1 MGDRRS
7 LLTMWSAWLVLMASV
22 QLPAPLY
29 DVYARRL
36 HFSSLVLTLV
46 YAVYAVGVLLAT
58 LFLGRLSDRFGRR
71 PVLLAGLVAGCLG
84 ALVFALAAS
93 TGWLFVARVLQ
104 GLAVGTV
111 SGPATAA
118 LVEAAPEESGQLA
131 ALLAGLAQTVGSTLG
146 PLAAGIL
153 AQWAPDPLH
162 LSFWLVL
169 ALLLAAL
176 TLVARL
182 PEPGVLSSERWR
194 VQWPRVPAG
203 LRVDFTRVS
212 LTAGLVWGSVALYLS
227 VIGAY
232 ATELLHSHDLAVLGA
247 VTALAL
253 AASSVAALVSW
264 RRPGRSVRTAQATGL
279 GLLATGMV
287 GLLLVAVFPSLAL
300 LFASALVAG
309 AGHGLGFLNAQ
320 HELNELAPRLRRG
333 EVTSAYICC
342 IYVLVVASVVGS
354 GLLALGWPLSTAVA
368 VVAVVL
374 AVAAGAVAVWQAREP
389 APRAPARH

>member
-1 MGDRRS
+1 
-7 LLTMWSAWLVLMASV
+7 MWLAWLVLMASV

-36 HFSSLVLTLV
+36 DFSSLVLTLL
-46 YAVYAVGVLLAT
+46 YSVYAVGVLLAT

-84 ALVFALAAS
+84 ALVFALSAS
-93 TGWLFVARVLQ
+93 TGWLFAARVVQ

-118 LVEAAPEESGQLA
+118 LVESAPEESGQLA
-131 ALLAGLAQTVGSTLG
+131 ALLAGLAQTVGSSVG
-146 PLAAGIL
+146 PLAAGML
-153 AQWAPDPLH
+153 AAWAPDPLH
-162 LSFWLVL
+162 LSFWCVLV
-169 ALLLAAL
+169 LLLAAIA
-176 TLVARL
+176 LVARL
-182 PEPGVLSSERWR
+182 PEPGTLSTERWR
-194 VQWPRVPAG
+194 VQWPRVPTGIRA
-203 LRVDFTRVS
+203 DFTRVS
-212 LTAGLVWGSVALYLS
+212 LTAALVWGSVALYLS

-232 ATELLHSHDLAVLGA
+232 ATDLLHSGNLAVLGA

-253 AASSVAALVSW
+253 AASSVAQLVSS
-264 RRPGRSVRTAQATGL
+264 RRPWRSVRAAQATGL
-279 GLLATGMV
+279 GLLAAGLV
-287 GLLLVAVFPSLAL
+287 GLLLVDISPSLAL

-342 IYVLVVASVVGS
+342 IYVVVVASVVGS
-354 GLLALGWPLSTAVA
+354 GLLALAWPLGTAVA

-374 AVAAGAVAVWQAREP
+374 AVAAAGVAVWQGREPSPREP
-389 APRAPARH
+389 ARH